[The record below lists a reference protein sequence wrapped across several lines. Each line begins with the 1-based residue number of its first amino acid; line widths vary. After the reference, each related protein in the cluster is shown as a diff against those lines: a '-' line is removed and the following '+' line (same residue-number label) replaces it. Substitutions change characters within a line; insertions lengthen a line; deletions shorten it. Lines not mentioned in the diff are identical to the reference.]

1 MDIDAINWPEA
12 DLDDDPSAAAPPRHE
27 NAPTPDRSRSGQHEC
42 GRNMRVAPS
51 ARRRLKVSQ
60 VVHEVTTLE
69 TTDHEDH
76 TFNGIM
82 FDVTVPTVL
91 PIDFVRIT
99 SVSVRGSLGPMSVFV
114 SSSPTDAGYRS
125 IFHDPNKWTRI
136 FSKDVG
142 PSPSACVDL
151 PFDGPLLLRPG
162 ETRAIY
168 VHSGRPGDTGIVYV
182 CVTVT
187 SDTPDLASNSQPA
200 SPRPFRTTAIEKRLQ
215 TMTA

>member
-1 MDIDAINWPEA
+1 MNNY
-12 DLDDDPSAAAPPRHE
+12 S
-27 NAPTPDRSRSGQHEC
+27 
-42 GRNMRVAPS
+42 
-51 ARRRLKVSQ
+51 
-60 VVHEVTTLE
+60 
-69 TTDHEDH
+69 
-76 TFNGIM
+76 FNGIM

-125 IFHDPNKWTRI
+125 IFHDPDKWTRI

-187 SDTPDLASNSQPA
+187 PDTPDLASNSQPA